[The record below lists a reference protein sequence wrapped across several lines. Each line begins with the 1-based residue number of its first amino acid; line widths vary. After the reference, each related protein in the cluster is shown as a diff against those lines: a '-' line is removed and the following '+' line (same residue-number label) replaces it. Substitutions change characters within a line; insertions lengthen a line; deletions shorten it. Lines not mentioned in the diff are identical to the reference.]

1 MQDRAK
7 RCYIYTRVSTG
18 MQAEEGYSLAEQK
31 LRLEAEAAARG
42 MHVVDIFPEEG
53 ASGKNIDGRP
63 QFQEMMRRIE
73 TGTENVG
80 YVLVSDLSRFGRNM
94 ADTVNAI
101 EDMQEYDTYL
111 ISTKEQLDSSD
122 PANKAMLQ
130 MFAVWAEMERTRI
143 LDRTMAGR
151 RQKARQGGW
160 NGGFAPY
167 GYKLVKDKPTD
178 TGRLEIDETEA
189 PVIREI
195 FRLYT
200 ESAMGCRRIA
210 NWLNDTGHVKKIRQN
225 GTVDRFSEHFV
236 RTVIENPIYCGKIAF
251 GRRKNEKIK
260 GKRNKYHVVKQSEYD
275 IFDGAHDGIITE
287 EVWLRAMARK
297 QAYGGRKQKVHDL
310 EHEHLLSGIAVCPYC
325 GDRMLPNYN
334 RKAKK
339 DGTHYPT
346 IFYYQCRHNRLKDGH
361 VCEFRRSIRQD
372 SLDAEVEQLII
383 EALQSPSF
391 IEAMQDRLGT
401 QIDEGEIRSRIKKLE
416 ETLHQKEIAK
426 KKLADQIDRLDV
438 TDPHYDAKYDDYQAR
453 LDKFYDDIAAT
464 EAAITE
470 EKAKLTNVY
479 QAQASTENAV
489 QMLRFVQD
497 HFADVSDHVKKEVYQ
512 ELLDSVELFPEAL
525 PDGRWC
531 KAVHFQFPVMI
542 GGETSKDWYADDL
555 PDGWNL
561 EQHDETVVLMSRVK
575 E

>member
-111 ISTKEQLDSSD
+111 ISVKEQLDSSD

-200 ESAMGCRRIA
+200 DTSMGCRR
-210 NWLNDTGHVKKIRQN
+210 
-225 GTVDRFSEHFV
+225 
-236 RTVIENPIYCGKIAF
+236 
-251 GRRKNEKIK
+251 
-260 GKRNKYHVVKQSEYD
+260 
-275 IFDGAHDGIITE
+275 TE
-287 EVWLRAMARK
+287 
-297 QAYGGRKQKVHDL
+297 
-310 EHEHLLSGIAVCPYC
+310 
-325 GDRMLPNYN
+325 
-334 RKAKK
+334 
-339 DGTHYPT
+339 
-346 IFYYQCRHNRLKDGH
+346 
-361 VCEFRRSIRQD
+361 
-372 SLDAEVEQLII
+372 
-383 EALQSPSF
+383 
-391 IEAMQDRLGT
+391 
-401 QIDEGEIRSRIKKLE
+401 
-416 ETLHQKEIAK
+416 
-426 KKLADQIDRLDV
+426 
-438 TDPHYDAKYDDYQAR
+438 
-453 LDKFYDDIAAT
+453 
-464 EAAITE
+464 
-470 EKAKLTNVY
+470 
-479 QAQASTENAV
+479 
-489 QMLRFVQD
+489 
-497 HFADVSDHVKKEVYQ
+497 
-512 ELLDSVELFPEAL
+512 
-525 PDGRWC
+525 
-531 KAVHFQFPVMI
+531 
-542 GGETSKDWYADDL
+542 
-555 PDGWNL
+555 
-561 EQHDETVVLMSRVK
+561 
-575 E
+575 